1 MIKYR
6 LECNNCNKSFDSW
19 FSSSLEFEKLK
30 SKKFLDC
37 HFCNSKDIKKT
48 LMAPSILNLKQKKEN
63 KFKNKKTHEIQ
74 KKILEF
80 QNFIR
85 DNFENVGDDFTY
97 KARSL
102 HYNSKKNT
110 KGIYGNA
117 TKKQVRELQEEGIE
131 TQIFPWVEN
140 KKN

>member
-19 FSSSLEFEKLK
+19 FSSSSEFEKLK
-30 SKKFLDC
+30 SRKFLDC

-48 LMAPSILNLKQKKEN
+48 LMAPNILNLKQKKEN
-63 KFKNKKTHEIQ
+63 KFKNKKTQEIQ

-85 DNFENVGDDFTY
+85 HNFENVGNDFTY

-102 HYNSKKNT
+102 HYNSKKKT

-117 TKKQVRELQEEGIE
+117 TKKQIRELQEEGIE
-131 TQIFPWVEN
+131 TQIFPWIEN

>member
-1 MIKYR
+1 
-6 LECNNCNKSFDSW
+6 
-19 FSSSLEFEKLK
+19 
-30 SKKFLDC
+30 
-37 HFCNSKDIKKT
+37 
-48 LMAPSILNLKQKKEN
+48 MAPNILNLKQKKEN
-63 KFKNKKTHEIQ
+63 KFKNKKNQEIQ

-85 DNFENVGDDFTY
+85 DNFENVGDDFAY

-102 HYNSKKNT
+102 HYNRKKNT

-117 TKKQVRELQEEGIE
+117 TKKQLSELRDEGIE
-131 TQIFPWVEN
+131 TQIFPWIEN

>member
-1 MIKYR
+1 
-6 LECNNCNKSFDSW
+6 
-19 FSSSLEFEKLK
+19 
-30 SKKFLDC
+30 
-37 HFCNSKDIKKT
+37 
-48 LMAPSILNLKQKKEN
+48 MAPNILNLKQKKEN
-63 KFKNKKTHEIQ
+63 EFKNKKNLKIQ

-85 DNFENVGDDFTY
+85 DNFENVGDDFAY

-102 HYNSKKNT
+102 HYNSKTNT

-117 TKKQVRELQEEGIE
+117 TKKQISELKDEGIE
-131 TQIFPWVEN
+131 TQIFPWIEN

>member
-1 MIKYR
+1 MVFI
-6 LECNNCNKSFDSW
+6 
-19 FSSSLEFEKLK
+19 SSEFEKLK
-30 SKKFLDC
+30 SKNILDC

-48 LMAPSILNLKQKKEN
+48 LMAPNILNLKQKKEN
-63 KFKNKKTHEIQ
+63 EFKNKKNLKIQ

-85 DNFENVGDDFTY
+85 DNFENVGDDFAY

-102 HYNSKKNT
+102 HYNSKTNT

-117 TKKQVRELQEEGIE
+117 TKKQISELKDEGIE
-131 TQIFPWVEN
+131 TQIFPWIEN

>member
-19 FSSSLEFEKLK
+19 FSSSSEFEKLK
-30 SKKFLDC
+30 KKNFLDC

-48 LMAPSILNLKQKKEN
+48 LMAPNILSVKQKKER
-63 KFKNKKTHEIQ
+63 KFKNKKNQEIQ

-85 DNFENVGDDFTY
+85 DNFENVGDNFTY

-102 HYNSKKNT
+102 HYNNKKNS
-110 KGIYGNA
+110 KGIYGSA
-117 TKKQVRELQEEGIE
+117 TKKQISELREEGIE
-131 TQIFPWVEN
+131 TQIFPFIEN

>member
-6 LECNNCNKSFDSW
+6 LKCNNCDKLFDSW
-19 FSSSLEFEKLK
+19 FSSSSEFEKLK
-30 SKKFLDC
+30 SKNFLDC

-48 LMAPSILNLKQKKEN
+48 LMAPNILNSKQKKEN
-63 KFKNKKTHEIQ
+63 KYKNKKTQEIQ

-85 DNFENVGDDFTY
+85 DNFENVGDDFAY

-117 TKKQVRELQEEGIE
+117 TKKQISELKDEGIE
-131 TQIFPWVEN
+131 TQIFPWIEN

>member
-6 LECNNCNKSFDSW
+6 LKCNNCNKSFDSW

-30 SKKFLDC
+30 SKNFLDC
-37 HFCNSKDIKKT
+37 HFCDSKNIKKT
-48 LMAPSILNLKQKKEN
+48 LMAPNILNLKQKKEN
-63 KFKNKKTHEIQ
+63 KFKNKKNQEIQ

-85 DNFENVGDDFTY
+85 DNFENVGDDFAY

-102 HYNSKKNT
+102 HYNRKKNT

-117 TKKQVRELQEEGIE
+117 TKKQLSELRDEGIE
-131 TQIFPWVEN
+131 TQIFPWIEN